1 MESAARDDQAFA
13 LLERVIADP
22 LRFKAKLGIGED
34 AYASLRRVRK
44 AREYWD
50 LAGAAG
56 GGAAIAKMLAIG
68 AGATPLGWIVAAAL
82 ASGGAWYGLQKALA
96 GATSSRVD
104 VIPKL
109 INTPIDALGVSLF
122 DLLAP
127 LALKVA
133 APERAPRA
141 AEIDRIRGHFVG
153 EWGFDAPFVDA
164 GLGHLTAR
172 LDGIALD
179 DVAQRLAAFLRANPD
194 CNEAAMSRD
203 IVAFLHEVA
212 TTEAANAAL
221 ARIEG
226 ALVATGDAGFGK
238 SLREAAAAS
247 GEGLRRG
254 AVAIGAAA
262 RDVGQRALPVV
273 REAADRAVPIA
284 RDAAE
289 RAAPVVRDAAVATA
303 RGVGKLAEQVAA
315 TTTAAIAERYRK
327 ARDKGRSKG

>member
-1 MESAARDDQAFA
+1 MKPAVRNDQAFA
-13 LLERVIADP
+13 LLERVVADP

-82 ASGGAWYGLQKALA
+82 ASGGAWYGLQKALT

-133 APERAPRA
+133 APERAPTA
-141 AEIDRIRGHFVG
+141 AEIERIRGHFVDA
-153 EWGFDAPFVDA
+153 WGFDAPFVDA
-164 GLGHLTAR
+164 GLAHLTAR
-172 LDGIALD
+172 LDGIELEDLAR
-179 DVAQRLAAFLRANPD
+179 RLGAFLRANPD

-203 IVAFLHEVA
+203 LVAFLHEVA
-212 TTEAANAAL
+212 TTAAATAAL
-221 ARIEG
+221 ARIEA
-226 ALVATGDAGFGK
+226 ALAASDDAGFGK
-238 SLREAAAAS
+238 ALREAAAAS
-247 GEGLRRG
+247 GAGLRRG
-254 AVAIGAAA
+254 VVAFGARATPLL
-262 RDVGQRALPVV
+262 RD
-273 REAADRAVPIA
+273 AADRAAPLA
-284 RDAAE
+284 REAAE
-289 RAAPVVRDAAVATA
+289 RAGPVLRDAAIATA
-303 RGVGKLAEQVAA
+303 RGVGHVAGRLAG
-315 TTTAAIAERYRK
+315 TAAAALKKRRGK
-327 ARDKGRSKG
+327 R